1 MIIDYFFFTVPE
13 IATPP
18 LLGNILPGVT
28 RDSLIALAKEWVMTL
43 FVKHTF
49 VALNDFEQ
57 SVTIWLVC
65 TRSKLDLVP
74 RSIYWSSWI
83 PHFIGFL

>member
-1 MIIDYFFFTVPE
+1 MWSCDHVIMWSLTIPFFFTVPE

-43 FVKHTF
+43 FVENTF
-49 VALNDFEQ
+49 VALNNFEQ
-57 SVTIWLVC
+57 TLVQE
-65 TRSKLDLVP
+65 VN
-74 RSIYWSSWI
+74 
-83 PHFIGFL
+83 